1 MNDGIMY
8 TFDVVQ
14 CHSHGTQIHH
24 RCARQETAEY
34 LMAWCEA
41 LDEDNARQYCKVM
54 RHAGFSE
61 AYLSSIDSNAA
72 REGAGKFSL
81 VESEVIL

>member
-14 CHSHGTQIHH
+14 YHSHGTQIHH

-41 LDEDNARQYCKVM
+41 LEEDNARQYREVM
-54 RHAGFSE
+54 RSAGFSE
-61 AYLSSIDSNAA
+61 TYLSSIDSNAA
-72 REGAGKFSL
+72 RASFGKFSL